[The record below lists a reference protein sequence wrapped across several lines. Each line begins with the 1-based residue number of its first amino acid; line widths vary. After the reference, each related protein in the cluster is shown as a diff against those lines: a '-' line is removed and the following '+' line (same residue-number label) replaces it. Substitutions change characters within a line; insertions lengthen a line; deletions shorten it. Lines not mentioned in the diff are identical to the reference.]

1 METKIF
7 KVEDKARFK
16 WQNLPFSLRIY
27 YNYLLRQVVE
37 LDKDVILPLPGSN
50 DLTPSYYNRNLCLAL
65 LAEVPPPA
73 SVAKGKATDAEKN
86 AEAAAKAS
94 ADPGGNTDLYAAFK
108 LNMLVCTP
116 DKDDRLIDHFCR
128 PKFEY
133 NRIMGGLGATQT
145 PTGGKLNFN
154 LTTSGLTVGAVL
166 WLYFYERMGIFK
178 ILNALMNDHN
188 YHGKYPISAKI
199 ANEDFQNGYARI
211 MENLSLLYR
220 MGLSSNLRD
229 RICLYERVL
238 GVTIENNLDV
248 RCERNN
254 GFMRTYNR
262 LLDHMLEYYKA
273 KQLAQAIQTAN
284 NNSIRS
290 SVATQTAIRDTMQ
303 VLRQH
308 FEPLEYGRNLVNT
321 FTGIATVYA
330 TICLLRLVKDE
341 IGVPRQ
347 YDSPEEFIP
356 AAYDILV
363 LNRPV
368 TPSETNRYT
377 IHDNCA
383 TYGYRLLTDIEFA
396 DLSQFSTHGQSGV
409 LDKWLDDVEG
419 LVEGYRNAFS
429 AISEPASAMV

>member
-1 METKIF
+1 MANVF

-16 WQNLPFSLRIY
+16 WENLPYSLRIY
-27 YNYLLRQVVE
+27 YNYLLRQVAE
-37 LDKDVILPLPGSN
+37 LDKNIISPPANSN
-50 DLTPSYYNRNLCLAL
+50 DITPPYYNHNLCLAL
-65 LAEVPPPA
+65 HPDLSAPPVGI
-73 SVAKGKATDAEKN
+73 VAKSKKAEAEKG
-86 AEAAAKAS
+86 EDAAKTFL
-94 ADPGGNTDLYAAFK
+94 DPGATEMTAPPGFGNL
-108 LNMLVCTP
+108 LCTP
-116 DKDDRLIDHFCR
+116 DEDARLAHYFCR

-133 NRIMGGLGATQT
+133 DRIMGGLGPIKQQT
-145 PTGGKLNFN
+145 GNQLDFSLK
-154 LTTSGLTVGAVL
+154 TSGISIGSVI
-166 WLYFYERMGIFK
+166 WLYYYERMGIFK

-188 YHGKYPISAKI
+188 YHGKYPISYKI
-199 ANEDFQNGYARI
+199 ANSDYQNEYARL
-211 MENLSLLYR
+211 MEQVSLLYR

-238 GVTIENNLDV
+238 GVSIENNLDI

-262 LLDHMLEYYKA
+262 LIDHMLEYYKA

-284 NNSIRS
+284 NSSIRS

-321 FTGIATVYA
+321 FLGIATVYT

-368 TPSETNRYT
+368 TPSETNRFT
-377 IHDNCA
+377 IFDNCA
-383 TYGYRLLTDIEFA
+383 SYGYRLLTDIEFA

-429 AISEPASAMV
+429 AINEPVTAIV

>member
-1 METKIF
+1 MATQIF
-7 KVEDKARFK
+7 KAEDKARFK
-16 WQNLPFSLRIY
+16 WENLPYSLRIH
-27 YNYLLRQVVE
+27 YNYLLRQVVD
-37 LDKDVILPLPGSN
+37 LDKDVINPPSGSN
-50 DLTPSYYNRNLCLAL
+50 DPLPSYYNRNLCLAL
-65 LAEVPPPA
+65 QADTTNQVSKTKKGSALKSSEAT
-73 SVAKGKATDAEKN
+73 AKGADDPADADMF
-86 AEAAAKAS
+86 AA
-94 ADPGGNTDLYAAFK
+94 GNTNPL
-108 LNMLVCTP
+108 CTP
-116 DKDDRLIDHFCR
+116 DDDLRLSDHFCR
-128 PKFEY
+128 PRFEY
-133 NRIMGGLGATQT
+133 DRVLGGLNNSNTQLDFSLN
-145 PTGGKLNFN
+145 TG
-154 LTTSGLTVGAVL
+154 GLTVGSVL

-188 YHGKYPISAKI
+188 YHGKFPISSKI
-199 ANEDFQNGYARI
+199 TNGDFQNGYARI

-238 GVTIENNLDV
+238 GVTIENNLEV
-248 RCERNN
+248 RCERNT
-254 GFMRTYNR
+254 GFMRTFNR

-284 NNSIRS
+284 GNGIRS

-321 FTGIATVYA
+321 FIGIATVYS

-363 LNRPV
+363 LNRSV
-368 TPSETNRYT
+368 TPSETNRFT

-429 AISEPASAMV
+429 AINEPASAMV